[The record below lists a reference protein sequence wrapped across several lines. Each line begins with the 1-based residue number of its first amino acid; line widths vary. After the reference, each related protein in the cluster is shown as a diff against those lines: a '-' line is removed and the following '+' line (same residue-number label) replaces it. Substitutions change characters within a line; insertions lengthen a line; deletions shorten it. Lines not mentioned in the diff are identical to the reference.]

1 MKVLLDTSVLVAAL
15 VGSHPAHDRALPWLV
30 RAKEGRID
38 LVVAS
43 HSIAELYAV
52 LTTLPLSPRITP
64 GVARRLMQEDIES
77 TATLIALSNAEYLAV
92 VKRMSELGIPGGA
105 IYDALIV
112 KAAKKAE
119 VKQIVTLNS
128 GDFKRVWPEGKE
140 HIAAP

>member
-112 KAAKKAE
+112 KAAQKAE

>member
-105 IYDALIV
+105 TYDALIV
-112 KAAKKAE
+112 KAAQKAE

>member
-30 RAKEGRID
+30 RAKEGRLD

-43 HSIAELYAV
+43 HTIAELYAV
-52 LTTLPLSPRITP
+52 LTTLPLSPRIAP
-64 GVARRLMQEDIES
+64 GVARRLIQENIES
-77 TATLIALSNAEYLAV
+77 TATMIALSNAEYLAV
-92 VKRMSELGIPGGA
+92 VKRMSELGLAGGA
-105 IYDALIV
+105 IYDALIA
-112 KAAKKAE
+112 KAAQKAE